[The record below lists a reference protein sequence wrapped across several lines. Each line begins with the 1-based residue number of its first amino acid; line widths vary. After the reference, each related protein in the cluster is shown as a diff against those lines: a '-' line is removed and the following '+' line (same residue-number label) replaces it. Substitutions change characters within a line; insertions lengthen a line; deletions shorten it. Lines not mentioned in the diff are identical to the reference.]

1 MSKDR
6 SSNFEL
12 LRLLCIFGILMM
24 HTFGGIDTSV
34 SFFNTEIH
42 VLVNSIFNMGVTCF
56 ILLSGYFGIRF
67 DFKKL
72 IRLDLMIIFFTIF
85 GTIAVGNLGI
95 KALIKS
101 CIPVISRYYWF
112 ISCYFFLCFLTPFL
126 NQIPENFEKL
136 LAVLLLLFSVIPT
149 FGFFE
154 IMQDGGKGLVHMV
167 MIYLLGRY
175 LALYHNRSHNTG
187 RLFLGLFLSI
197 GFIFLAD
204 SSLTFVRGKLY
215 TTFCRDCSIFIIFGS
230 VMVLLLF
237 RELNFHSRF
246 INRAAGNVLAVYV
259 LDGTVQTFLLKWI
272 DFKPYAGSWF
282 LVFLAIGY
290 ALAIMII
297 ACLLNEVRKATI
309 GRLEPWL
316 VNVVNAVVMWG
327 VNAVRGVVRRLLT
340 YFIG

>member
-34 SFFNTEIH
+34 SFLTQRSMYW
-42 VLVNSIFNMGVTCF
+42 LTPSSIWE
-56 ILLSGYFGIRF
+56 LPALSC
-67 DFKKL
+67 
-72 IRLDLMIIFFTIF
+72 
-85 GTIAVGNLGI
+85 
-95 KALIKS
+95 S
-101 CIPVISRYYWF
+101 PVISASVLTSKTDPARPYDHLFHNIWYDRSWKSGYKSTDQILYSGNF
-112 ISCYFFLCFLTPFL
+112 KILLVYQLLLFPLLLTPFL
-126 NQIPENFEKL
+126 NQIPEKLSKENFEKL

-175 LALYHNRSHNTG
+175 LALYHNHDHNTG

-246 INRAAGNVLAVYV
+246 INRLCRKCARGLCVRWN
-259 LDGTVQTFLLKWI
+259 
-272 DFKPYAGSWF
+272 GSDISVKMDRF
-282 LVFLAIGY
+282 
-290 ALAIMII
+290 
-297 ACLLNEVRKATI
+297 
-309 GRLEPWL
+309 
-316 VNVVNAVVMWG
+316 
-327 VNAVRGVVRRLLT
+327 
-340 YFIG
+340 

>member
-126 NQIPENFEKL
+126 NQIPEKLSKENFEKL

-197 GFIFLAD
+197 GLF
-204 SSLTFVRGKLY
+204 SSLTVR
-215 TTFCRDCSIFIIFGS
+215 
-230 VMVLLLF
+230 
-237 RELNFHSRF
+237 
-246 INRAAGNVLAVYV
+246 
-259 LDGTVQTFLLKWI
+259 
-272 DFKPYAGSWF
+272 
-282 LVFLAIGY
+282 
-290 ALAIMII
+290 
-297 ACLLNEVRKATI
+297 
-309 GRLEPWL
+309 
-316 VNVVNAVVMWG
+316 
-327 VNAVRGVVRRLLT
+327 
-340 YFIG
+340 

>member
-126 NQIPENFEKL
+126 NQIPEKLSKENFEKL

-204 SSLTFVRGKLY
+204 SFLP
-215 TTFCRDCSIFIIFGS
+215 
-230 VMVLLLF
+230 VLL
-237 RELNFHSRF
+237 RY
-246 INRAAGNVLAVYV
+246 IY
-259 LDGTVQTFLLKWI
+259 
-272 DFKPYAGSWF
+272 
-282 LVFLAIGY
+282 
-290 ALAIMII
+290 
-297 ACLLNEVRKATI
+297 
-309 GRLEPWL
+309 
-316 VNVVNAVVMWG
+316 
-327 VNAVRGVVRRLLT
+327 
-340 YFIG
+340 